1 MLKSIKYELNP
12 TNGQKQ
18 MLNQAFGNCR
28 FVYNWALD
36 KKIKA
41 YQEDKKTLSCFD
53 LIKELTSFKKKE
65 DYEWLNLSGSQQ
77 LQQSVSNLDKAFSNF
92 FRAKKGF
99 PKFKSKHSKQSFRIP
114 QSVKINFDEYKFFV
128 PKVGWVKFFKD
139 KHIEGTIKFATV
151 SKTPTGRYF
160 VSITFETLLEEK
172 K

>member
-53 LIKELTSFKKKE
+53 L
-65 DYEWLNLSGSQQ
+65 
-77 LQQSVSNLDKAFSNF
+77 
-92 FRAKKGF
+92 
-99 PKFKSKHSKQSFRIP
+99 
-114 QSVKINFDEYKFFV
+114 
-128 PKVGWVKFFKD
+128 
-139 KHIEGTIKFATV
+139 
-151 SKTPTGRYF
+151 
-160 VSITFETLLEEK
+160 
-172 K
+172 

>member
-41 YQEDKKTLSCFD
+41 YQEEKKTLSCFD
-53 LIKELTSFKKKE
+53 LMRELTQLKKKE
-65 DYEWLNLSGSQQ
+65 DYAWLNLAGSQQ
-77 LQQSVSNLDKAFSNF
+77 LQQSISNLDSAFTNF
-92 FRAKKGF
+92 FKAKKLNM
-99 PKFKSKHSKQSFRIP
+99 HI
-114 QSVKINFDEYKFFV
+114 VK
-128 PKVGWVKFFKD
+128 
-139 KHIEGTIKFATV
+139 
-151 SKTPTGRYF
+151 
-160 VSITFETLLEEK
+160 LK